1 MKRKEDTM
9 SKEELIASF
18 EEYSEAE
25 EVDNAA
31 EEGDDTPN
39 TSPVCSAVASA
50 ILTNNFNC

>member
-1 MKRKEDTM
+1 M

-39 TSPVCSAVASA
+39 TTPLCSAVASA